1 MRGAI
6 IGLLAFMLTVAPATA
21 QDSARMETVIR
32 ADVDRGDFM
41 GAVLVVKDGVVLLDR
56 GYGSANLEWKI
67 PNDGD
72 TRFRL
77 GSVTKQFTAAS
88 ILLLAERGKLNLD
101 APIKAWFPDAPP
113 AWDKIT
119 IRHLLT
125 HSSGIPNLTSFD
137 DYEKLKTLPVT
148 LDALIGR
155 FRDKPLD
162 FQPGEKWRYSN
173 SGFIVLTAIVEKAS
187 GQSYANFVTDNLFKP
202 LGMADTGYDSHAAV
216 IPHRAS
222 GYAPGANGMVNA
234 DYIDMTIPQGAGAL
248 YSTTQDLLKWETGLY
263 GGKLL
268 KPESLIAMTTPFKN
282 NYAFGLGVSSD
293 ANGRLFSHGGGIEGF
308 NTWLGYDP
316 ERRIIVVVLGNL
328 NGSAPGRLG
337 AGLMTLARGGTVTLP
352 GDRVEITLPPASLS
366 AYVGTYDV
374 SPEFGFVV
382 RLEGGKLIV
391 QATGQGPL
399 VLHAEKPDHFFLK
412 EVDAQITFRRDASG
426 KIDAAVLHQNGRE
439 TIALRH

>member
-6 IGLLAFMLTVAPATA
+6 IGLFAFMLTVAPATA

-41 GAVLVVKDGVVLLDR
+41 GAILVVKDGVVLLDR

-101 APIKAWFPDAPP
+101 APIKVWFPDAQA